1 MSLDDVLKYQDKD
14 VDVHFTNGRVISG
27 MVCMESDS
35 YDQVNIFT
43 DECAYLVDVQ
53 DIESI
58 QQVA

>member
-27 MVCMESDS
+27 MVCMESDN

-43 DECAYLVDVQ
+43 DECVYLVDVQ